1 MIRVLL
7 DTDHVSLHERG
18 HLPLRA
24 RLASFPPEEVAV
36 RVVTVEE
43 MLRGR
48 LAILARRSTGEAR
61 VHAYTKL
68 LETVRFFSTIPV
80 VPFDMTCEQ
89 QFQALRALRLRIGS
103 RDLRCI
109 AQLLRC
115 NIGPYNKTGFVLL
128 VVGNLGVIQPHL
140 GLHLPVT
147 RRDRGG
153 GRRAPLTGIMLVFN
167 HAGAGHL
174 VVGPP
179 CR

>member
-36 RVVTVEE
+36 SVVTVEE

-48 LAILARRSTGEAR
+48 LAILARRSEGEAR

-80 VPFDMTCEQ
+80 APFDMACEQ
-89 QFQALRALRLRIGS
+89 QFQALRALRLRVGS
-103 RDLRCI
+103 RDLRI
-109 AQLLRC
+109 AATALVQ
-115 NIGPYNKTGFVLL
+115 NVVL
-128 VVGNLGVIQPHL
+128 VSRN
-140 GLHLPVT
+140 
-147 RRDRGG
+147 RRDFEQVSGLR
-153 GRRAPLTGIMLVFN
+153 LDDWSQ
-167 HAGAGHL
+167 
-174 VVGPP
+174 
-179 CR
+179 